1 VIGRSAEGDDE
12 LTTPQEELRHRT
24 KEFAY
29 RVIRLFRSLPRT
41 TEAQVIGK
49 QLLRAAPAW
58 PRIIG
63 PPGAPDRPRKF
74 VSRIGIVVEEA
85 DESQFWLECLSD
97 NRIVRAE
104 LLTELL
110 KEADELIRIFS
121 ASQQTAKGT
130 VTKD

>member
-29 RVIRLFRSLPRT
+29 RVIRLFRSLPCT

-49 QLLRAAPAW
+49 QLLRAATGVAANYRAAGRARSPAE
-58 PRIIG
+58 
-63 PPGAPDRPRKF
+63 F
-74 VSRIGIVVEEA
+74 VPRIGIVVEEA